1 MKGTPAKQGIG
12 DTLVMDVPDLRAPIT
27 AESPASW
34 FSHS

>member
-1 MKGTPAKQGIG
+1 MKGTPAKQAIG
-12 DTLVMDVPDLRAPIT
+12 DLSNDVPDLRAPIT